1 MITRRYRIDDMG
13 EIRIAMDFASREMQR
28 VGMESLAT
36 VLMTK
41 PRTDMR
47 NRTPLATK
55 ERYDYSVHKD
65 GRRVRVSK
73 GTYGAYG
80 NLRKAALTDPVRK
93 VNANT
98 LSFGAHAN
106 GAVEYAAYVHE
117 ARKPREGQYWNQGM
131 YGRGRGWTTHHT
143 GNKFVQRAVE
153 GNADYIPEQTNIL
166 IDRKLSEGMA

>member
-1 MITRRYRIDDMG
+1 MITRRYRIDNMG
-13 EIRIAMDFASREMQR
+13 EIRIAMDFASHEILRI
-28 VGMESLAT
+28 GMESLAT
-36 VLMTK
+36 VLMIK

-47 NRTPLATK
+47 NRTPLATST
-55 ERYDYSVHKD
+55 RYDNYTRKN
-65 GRRVRVSK
+65 GERVRVSK

-98 LSFGAHAN
+98 LTFGAHAN

-131 YGRGRGWTTHHT
+131 YGRGKGWTTHRT

-153 GNADYIPEQTNIL
+153 SNADYIPKQTNIL
-166 IDRKLSEGMA
+166 IDRKLSEAGA